1 MVSYPDSAVFGED
14 SSFMMLWVDGGRVKL
29 FRFEVGLII
38 VRGLA
43 AEVVGLL
50 ETLLDL
56 GLPSLKSTSSDLRML

>member
-1 MVSYPDSAVFGED
+1 
-14 SSFMMLWVDGGRVKL
+14 MLWVDGGRVKL